1 MFLYHWT
8 TFKEAFKIISK
19 NKMKKR
25 KWNHFIDDENQLLS
39 GISFGFS
46 VDKWKADH
54 NVCLVFNLE
63 ELTKNFKHYLING
76 NKTYLKT
83 QGIINPDFDPKA
95 WIFEDDKIDE
105 CFIVENI
112 ENINSY
118 IVKVLV
124 KELNDD

>member
-8 TFKEAFKIISK
+8 TYKEAFKIISQ

-25 KWNHFIDDENQLLS
+25 KWKHFIDDENKLLS

-46 VDKWKADH
+46 VNKWKSDH

-83 QGIINPDFDPKA
+83 QGIINPDFDPNA
-95 WIFEDDKIDE
+95 WIFEDDHIDE
-105 CFIVENI
+105 CFFVENI
-112 ENINSY
+112 ENVNLY
-118 IVKVLV
+118 IVNVLV
-124 KELNDD
+124 KDLN